1 MKKLI
6 AILLSAL
13 VVLSLTGCGS
23 KPSEQKIKA
32 SLEDGTITIEDAK
45 TKGWIDDEWIQKNF
59 QPIEGHTKIYLFE
72 PFDTT
77 YLDGTPTSSELIE
90 GKMCLVFFNTQKEET
105 VNKLKIFNE
114 AYEDMKA
121 LGIPILGV
129 ITDKDVAGAKEEL
142 TDIKFPII
150 VYNEAMQTSLK
161 QYPEITETD
170 VVSVFTK
177 DGGFYSAWNNSFEQD
192 GLLPFAQKVTDDT
205 K

>member
-13 VVLSLTGCGS
+13 VVLSLTGCSS

-45 TKGWIDDEWIQKNF
+45 TKGWIDEEWIQKNF
-59 QPIEGHTKIYLFE
+59 KPIEGDTKIYQFE

-77 YLDGTPTSSELIE
+77 YLDGTPASSEMIE
-90 GKMCLVFFNTQKEET
+90 GKMCLVFFNTQKEGT
-105 VNKLKIFNE
+105 ANKLKVFNE
-114 AYEDMKA
+114 AYENMKA
-121 LGIPILGV
+121 MGVPILGI
-129 ITDKDVAGAKEEL
+129 ITDKDLVAAKENL

-150 VYNEAMQTSLK
+150 VYNEAMQKSLE
-161 QYPEITETD
+161 QYSEIIETD

-177 DGGFYSAWNNSFEQD
+177 EGGFYSSWNNSFKPD
-192 GLLPFAQKVTDDT
+192 GLLPFAQKVADDT